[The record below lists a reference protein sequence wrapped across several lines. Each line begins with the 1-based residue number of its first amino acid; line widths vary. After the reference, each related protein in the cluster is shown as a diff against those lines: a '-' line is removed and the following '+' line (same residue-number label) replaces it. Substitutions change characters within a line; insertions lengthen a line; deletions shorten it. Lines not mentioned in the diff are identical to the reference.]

1 MTVELVLGALL
12 AAAAVV
18 VVAAPFLR
26 ASDPPQ
32 PPEPRP
38 EELVAA
44 EERDRALA
52 ELKELEFDHRT
63 GKITDEDYRALVQP
77 LRQRAARTLANG
89 APLPDEAAE
98 PASEQPFSEEKLPVS
113 RQDR

>member
-1 MTVELVLGALL
+1 MIEVVLAAVL
-12 AAAAVV
+12 AAAVV
-18 VVAAPFLR
+18 VFVAVPFLR
-26 ASDPPQ
+26 EHEPPSAV
-32 PPEPRP
+32 EPS
-38 EELVAA
+38 ENALVAA

-89 APLPDEAAE
+89 TSLSEQTSE
-98 PASEQPFSEEKLPVS
+98 PASEQRFSAGS
-113 RQDR
+113 RPSSRRDR